1 LKEEGPR
8 QPQKNGGHE
17 DKISIVSVFPH
28 FLQLPPAD
36 AFVFFKQYLWLVFY
50 QHYRHN
56 EATCCY
62 DANNQQFVCYL
73 AGISYIQ
80 SGESG
85 TKGKTE
91 KVAVEAQ
98 SDRV

>member
-1 LKEEGPR
+1 M
-8 QPQKNGGHE
+8 
-17 DKISIVSVFPH
+17 
-28 FLQLPPAD
+28 PAD
-36 AFVFFKQYLWLVFY
+36 AFVFFQQYLWLVLY
-50 QHYRHN
+50 QHYRHD
-56 EATCCY
+56 ETTSCY

-80 SGESG
+80 SGENG